1 MSCTRITVDVPDPLK
16 DLFAAELSSD
26 DIVGIWENP
35 LPDAA
40 MTRMIVYVDSSADAS
55 RPCTRIRH
63 LFEQHGY
70 PSPNLDVGV
79 EESVDWTL
87 EWRKGYTSFP
97 IGRSFRLVPSWE
109 QPEDGDT
116 RVPIRIDPGQAF
128 GTGTHETTRMML
140 EALESL
146 ESPNGL
152 VVDLGTGSGILSIAA
167 HKLGHTQVV
176 ACDLDAEAVRVA
188 ADNITRNRTD
198 VGLFV
203 GSVDA
208 LASET
213 AWLVLANLTEPVI
226 VDLWPEIARTLML
239 SGLAIL
245 SGILDV
251 QAEELRGV
259 LTEGGF
265 DVREE
270 MTEGEWVTLV
280 VRRHGD

>member
-26 DIVGIWENP
+26 DIAGIWENP
-35 LPDAA
+35 LPDAG

-55 RPCTRIRH
+55 PPCTRIRH

-116 RVPIRIDPGQAF
+116 RVPIRIDPGQAC

-152 VVDLGTGSGILSIAA
+152 VVDLGTGSGILAIAA

-176 ACDLDAEAVRVA
+176 ACDLDPEAIRVA
-188 ADNITRNRTD
+188 GDNIARNRTD

-203 GSVDA
+203 GSVEA

-226 VDLWPEIARTLML
+226 VDLWPEIARTLMP